1 MKDLQKKIPRD
12 VETIIHQGANDVDND
27 DDDDNVVDNDDNDDD
42 FDVIKAS
49 FLVTLSCCCGL
60 KLASEAVVL
69 ASRVENFLRP
79 QAPPIKM

>member
-27 DDDDNVVDNDDNDDD
+27 DNDDD
-42 FDVIKAS
+42 FDVIKPS

>member
-12 VETIIHQGANDVDND
+12 VDTIIHQGANDVDND
-27 DDDDNVVDNDDNDDD
+27 DNDDNVVDNDDNDD
-42 FDVIKAS
+42 FDVIKPS

-79 QAPPIKM
+79 PIKM

>member
-12 VETIIHQGANDVDND
+12 VETIIHQGANDDDND
-27 DDDDNVVDNDDNDDD
+27 VGNDDNDDNDDD
-42 FDVIKAS
+42 FDVIKPS